1 MKSLLRRWGQK
12 MNKNDL
18 YGSKSVFEFTLIQ
31 TLKSKYYKIFTII
44 LCALVLISVP
54 VVEVITN
61 GLSDVAKTSDIKKVY
76 IIDETGISKTDYSGI
91 SEEYEEYKDIIFDYT
106 SKSEEEIKEEIKNN
120 NDGSIFLRLSQGDMT
135 YNMDFLRTPDGNVSE
150 MQVQNLGNA
159 MIEVFKANLIKN
171 LDISTE
177 QMAKLEEPILTEVET
192 YTGVIDDESTGFHIT
207 ESQYNMVFALLF
219 VAIMVVSYSGQGV
232 ASSVVTEKS
241 SKLVEILL
249 TKVRPMAIVVGKVLA
264 MLTVVL
270 TQMIMV
276 IISFIL
282 SSIIYKVIFN
292 SENFLPSIIYDS
304 LGTDIF
310 QNITFVNILLCLIIF
325 ILGFIFYAFL
335 GGLVGATISKLEE
348 LNEGMISY
356 SFTMIVGAYI
366 GLGIL
371 FASGI
376 GGVSYSYLNFAC
388 IFPLSS
394 LFISPSF
401 ILLGEI
407 SVGIALLAI
416 VALLVSIFLLVIFTS
431 KVYQTLILTKGN
443 RIKIKDLIAISK
455 MRKEAR

>member
-1 MKSLLRRWGQK
+1 MKSLLRRWGEK

-18 YGSKSVFEFTLIQ
+18 YGSKRVFKFTLVQ

-44 LCALVLISVP
+44 LCALALVSMPL
-54 VVEVITN
+54 VELITN
-61 GLSDVAKTSDIKKVY
+61 GLSDVTKTSDIRKVY
-76 IIDETGISKTDYSGI
+76 IIDETGIPETDYSSI
-91 SEEYEEYKDIIFDYT
+91 PEEYEEYKDITFDYT
-106 SKSEEEIKEEIKNN
+106 SKSSEEIKEEIKNN
-120 NDGSIFLRLSQGDMT
+120 NDGAIFLHLSQGDMT

-177 QMAKLEEPILTEVET
+177 QMTKLEEPILTEVET
-192 YTGVIDDESTGFHIT
+192 YTGVIDDESTAFHIT
-207 ESQYNMVFALLF
+207 ESQYNIVFALLF
-219 VAIMVVSYSGQGV
+219 FAIIIVSYSGQAV

-270 TQMIMV
+270 MQMITML
-276 IISFIL
+276 ISFML
-282 SSIIYKVIFN
+282 SSLIYKVIFN
-292 SENFLPSIIYDS
+292 SENFLPDVIYDS
-304 LGTDIF
+304 LRTDMF
-310 QNITFVNILLCLIIF
+310 GNITFVNVLLCLIIF
-325 ILGFIFYAFL
+325 ILGFLFYAFL

-356 SFTMIVGAYI
+356 SFTMIIGAYI
-366 GLGIL
+366 GLGIV

-376 GGVSYSYLNFAC
+376 RGVSYSYLNFAC

-394 LFISPSF
+394 LFITPSF

-407 SVGIALLAI
+407 SIWIALLAI
-416 VALLVSIFLLVIFTS
+416 AALLVSIFLLVIFTS
-431 KVYQTLILTKGN
+431 RVYQTLILTKGN

>member
-1 MKSLLRRWGQK
+1 MKSLLRRWGEK

-18 YGSKSVFEFTLIQ
+18 YGSKRVFKFTLVQ
-31 TLKSKYYKIFTII
+31 TIKSKYYKIFTII
-44 LCALVLISVP
+44 LCALALVSMPL
-54 VVEVITN
+54 VELITN
-61 GLSDVAKTSDIKKVY
+61 GLNDVTKTSDIRKVY
-76 IIDETGISKTDYSGI
+76 IIDETGIPETDYSSI
-91 SEEYEEYKDIIFDYT
+91 PEEYEEYKDITFDYT
-106 SKSEEEIKEEIKNN
+106 SKSSEEIKEEIKNN
-120 NDGSIFLRLSQGDMT
+120 NDGAIFLHLSQGDMT

-177 QMAKLEEPILTEVET
+177 QMTKLEEPILTEVET
-192 YTGVIDDESTGFHIT
+192 YTGVIDDESTAFHIT
-207 ESQYNMVFALLF
+207 ESQYNIVFALLF
-219 VAIMVVSYSGQGV
+219 FAIMVVSYSGQAV

-270 TQMIMV
+270 MQMITML
-276 IISFIL
+276 ISFML
-282 SSIIYKVIFN
+282 SSLIYKVIFN
-292 SENFLPSIIYDS
+292 SENFLPNVIYDS
-304 LGTDIF
+304 LVTDMF
-310 QNITFVNILLCLIIF
+310 GNITFVNVLVCLIIF
-325 ILGFIFYAFL
+325 ILGFLFYAFL

-356 SFTMIVGAYI
+356 SFTMIIGAYI
-366 GLGIL
+366 GLGIV

-376 GGVSYSYLNFAC
+376 RGVSYSYLNFAC

-394 LFISPSF
+394 LFITPSF

-407 SVGIALLAI
+407 SVWIALLAI
-416 VALLVSIFLLVIFTS
+416 AALLVSIFLLVIFTS
-431 KVYQTLILTKGN
+431 RVYQTLILTKGN

>member
-1 MKSLLRRWGQK
+1 MKSLLRRWGEK

-18 YGSKSVFEFTLIQ
+18 YGSKRVFKFTLVQ
-31 TLKSKYYKIFTII
+31 TIKSKYYKIFTII
-44 LCALVLISVP
+44 LCALALVSMPL
-54 VVEVITN
+54 VELITN
-61 GLSDVAKTSDIKKVY
+61 GLNDVTKTSDIRKVY
-76 IIDETGISKTDYSGI
+76 IIDETGIPETDYSSI
-91 SEEYEEYKDIIFDYT
+91 PEEYEEYKDITFDYT
-106 SKSEEEIKEEIKNN
+106 SKSSEEIKEEIKNN
-120 NDGSIFLRLSQGDMT
+120 NDGAIFLHLSQGDMT

-177 QMAKLEEPILTEVET
+177 QMTKLEEPILTEVET
-192 YTGVIDDESTGFHIT
+192 YTGVIDDESTAFHIT
-207 ESQYNMVFALLF
+207 ESQYNIVFALLF
-219 VAIMVVSYSGQGV
+219 FAIMVVSYSGQAV

-270 TQMIMV
+270 MQMITML
-276 IISFIL
+276 ISFML
-282 SSIIYKVIFN
+282 SSLIYKVIFN
-292 SENFLPSIIYDS
+292 SENFLPNVIYDS
-304 LGTDIF
+304 LVTDMF
-310 QNITFVNILLCLIIF
+310 GNITFVNVLLCLIIF
-325 ILGFIFYAFL
+325 ILGFLFYAFL

-356 SFTMIVGAYI
+356 SFTMIIGAYI
-366 GLGIL
+366 GLGIV

-376 GGVSYSYLNFAC
+376 RGVSYSYLNFAC

-394 LFISPSF
+394 LFITPSF

-407 SVGIALLAI
+407 SVWIALLAI
-416 VALLVSIFLLVIFTS
+416 AALLVSIFLLVIFTS
-431 KVYQTLILTKGN
+431 RVYQTLILTKGN

>member
-192 YTGVIDDESTGFHIT
+192 YTGVIEDESTAFHIT
-207 ESQYNMVFALLF
+207 ESQHNIVFALLF

-416 VALLVSIFLLVIFTS
+416 AALLVSIFLLVIFTS
-431 KVYQTLILTKGN
+431 RVYQTLILTKGN